1 MAEFPEPESLSFRT
15 RDRSTAELHGKN
27 PMEKRRRPP
36 APPRP
41 SRLECPDTN
50 CTQVSSFGAPESD
63 IVELGSIIDLLVNFR
78 QACVTCLQ
86 NRQGPIGNRKVQ
98 PRIPSPETKRLGK
111 EF

>member
-27 PMEKRRRPP
+27 PMEKRDVPQP
-36 APPRP
+36 HHVQAGW
-41 SRLECPDTN
+41 SVLIQTALKCLLLEP
-50 CTQVSSFGAPESD
+50 PESD
-63 IVELGSIIDLLVNFR
+63 IVELGSITDLLVNFR